1 MRLLRP
7 LAFATLLA
15 LCSLGRAAPVC
26 IDPEIPELPSHGSDA
41 GGIGGTGAP
50 SSGGGTGGTGDP
62 AAGGGIGGT
71 GTPARGGIGGTG
83 APLANG
89 ETIGIF
95 GTITGFASVCINGL
109 EVHFDDHV
117 KVTEN
122 GDPAAPAQLAVG
134 QVISVEAVGTPRGP
148 VARNIAIVHALAG
161 PITHVS
167 GNGKTITVM
176 GQPVHLSAAT
186 RIVGQ
191 PGSFAVGQ
199 RVKVSGLRDGAGNV
213 VGTRIQAA
221 PDLVQAA
228 VSGHVV
234 RDAKG
239 AAVGQIPVAG
249 GLANGDVI
257 AKGHWTGHELSA
269 QTVIADPSFRF
280 SESTRRVVVEGIVAT
295 RPDGQSISASGIN
308 ARIGPRTRVEGDRQL
323 IDNVRVRIDGR
334 LTGYRRIEAD
344 RIDILG
350 PAGGNSGEPSR
361 QTG

>member
-1 MRLLRP
+1 LRLLRP

-134 QVISVEAVGTPRGP
+134 QVIWSKPSLPSGRFSAV
-148 VARNIAIVHALAG
+148 A
-161 PITHVS
+161 
-167 GNGKTITVM
+167 
-176 GQPVHLSAAT
+176 
-186 RIVGQ
+186 
-191 PGSFAVGQ
+191 
-199 RVKVSGLRDGAGNV
+199 
-213 VGTRIQAA
+213 
-221 PDLVQAA
+221 AA
-228 VSGHVV
+228 V
-234 RDAKG
+234 
-239 AAVGQIPVAG
+239 
-249 GLANGDVI
+249 LM
-257 AKGHWTGHELSA
+257 
-269 QTVIADPSFRF
+269 
-280 SESTRRVVVEGIVAT
+280 RRLLER
-295 RPDGQSISASGIN
+295 RPC
-308 ARIGPRTRVEGDRQL
+308 GP
-323 IDNVRVRIDGR
+323 
-334 LTGYRRIEAD
+334 
-344 RIDILG
+344 
-350 PAGGNSGEPSR
+350 
-361 QTG
+361 